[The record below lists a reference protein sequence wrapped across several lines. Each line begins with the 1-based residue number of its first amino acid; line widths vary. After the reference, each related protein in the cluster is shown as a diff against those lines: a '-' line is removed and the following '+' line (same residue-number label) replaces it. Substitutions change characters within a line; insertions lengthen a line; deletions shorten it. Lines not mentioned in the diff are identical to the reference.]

1 MTVQN
6 GSFEHLYT
14 LTEIAFIYMI
24 DTSTVR
30 KMVAKG
36 KIKKN
41 TEIKKFGGTWVM
53 TEQSMVKHFGFYQFE
68 DYIKNRKAEYLFK
81 TGEINY
87 KQKFEMEND
96 LGLF

>member
-1 MTVQN
+1 
-6 GSFEHLYT
+6 
-14 LTEIAFIYMI
+14 
-24 DTSTVR
+24 
-30 KMVAKG
+30 
-36 KIKKN
+36 
-41 TEIKKFGGTWVM
+41 M